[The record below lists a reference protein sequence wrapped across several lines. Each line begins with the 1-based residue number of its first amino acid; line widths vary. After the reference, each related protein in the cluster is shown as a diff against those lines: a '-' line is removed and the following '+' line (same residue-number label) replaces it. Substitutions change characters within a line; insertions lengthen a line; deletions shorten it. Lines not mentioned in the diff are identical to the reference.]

1 MLKRILFIVAVLSAT
16 SAFAQND
23 WNWPNYKAYA
33 SRNAELMKEKPNDPS
48 RVVFFGNS
56 ITEGWPT
63 ARPEFF
69 SENDFVGRGI
79 SGQTTYQFLLRFRDD
94 VINLKPAAVVINAA
108 TNDVAENTCAYD
120 ERHSF
125 ENIISMVEMA
135 QANGIKVIMTST
147 LPAGGFGW
155 NPSIKDAMQKI
166 VSLNNLLK
174 NYAKEHK
181 IPYVDYFS
189 SLVSEDGTR
198 MDAAYSGDG
207 VHPNAKGYE
216 IMENLILPQVR
227 KMVKAPKK

>member
-1 MLKRILFIVAVLSAT
+1 MIKHLILTLSLLT
-16 SAFAQND
+16 SVSVFAQKD

-33 SRNAELMKEKPNDPS
+33 AQNEKIMKENPKDPH

-63 ARPEFF
+63 ARPDFF
-69 SENDFVGRGI
+69 TNNDFLGRGI

-108 TNDVAENTCAYD
+108 TNDVAENTCTYN
-120 ERHSF
+120 EKRSF
-125 ENIISMVEMA
+125 ENIISLVELA
-135 QANGIKVIMTST
+135 KANGIKVILTST
-147 LPAGGFGW
+147 LPAGRFGW
-155 NPSIKDAMQKI
+155 NPSITDSMDKI
-166 VSLNNLLK
+166 NSLNKLIK
-174 NYAKEHK
+174 NYAKENK

-189 SLVSEDGTR
+189 SLVSADGTR
-198 MDAAYSGDG
+198 LDPAYSGDG

-227 KMVKAPKK
+227 KIVKAPKK